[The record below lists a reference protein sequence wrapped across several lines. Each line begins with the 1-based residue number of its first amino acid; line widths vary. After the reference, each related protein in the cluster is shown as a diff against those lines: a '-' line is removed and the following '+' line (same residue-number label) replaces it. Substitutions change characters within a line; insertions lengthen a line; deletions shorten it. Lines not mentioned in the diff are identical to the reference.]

1 MNSKTLARMTRSRK
15 RQVRLNNLDA
25 LPQFI
30 DEFVLY
36 KNEDCGKK
44 NFDFLQQQ
52 NKEIEN
58 DISKSPDA
66 FFLPIDDFKD
76 PRTKQS
82 VDTARLPY
90 ETIDVKIF

>member
-1 MNSKTLARMTRSRK
+1 MPEF
-15 RQVRLNNLDA
+15 VD
-25 LPQFI
+25 
-30 DEFVLY
+30 DFVLY
-36 KNEDCGKK
+36 KNEDGGKK

-66 FFLPIDDFKD
+66 FFLPIDDFKN

-90 ETIDVKIF
+90 ETIDVCYY

>member
-1 MNSKTLARMTRSRK
+1 MMKSLKRK
-15 RQVRLNNLDA
+15 VNYYNLDA

-36 KNEDCGKK
+36 KNEDGGKK

-90 ETIDVKIF
+90 ETIDVIIF